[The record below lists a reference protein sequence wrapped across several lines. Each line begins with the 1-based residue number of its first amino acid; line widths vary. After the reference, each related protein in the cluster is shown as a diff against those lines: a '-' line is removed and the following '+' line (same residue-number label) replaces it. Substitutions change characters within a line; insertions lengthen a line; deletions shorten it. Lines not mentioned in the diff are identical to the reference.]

1 MADLSKGCFSAL
13 LPTLR
18 RNKRKGAAS
27 PPPYSSTQVI
37 ASKEQVS
44 GTRFVLRRTGDLR
57 FQSGCA
63 CALDGPA
70 DFAYA
75 PEETWWRDDK
85 LPPYIGGLDA
95 PAPSFVQTVN
105 DVLDGLD
112 SELRELS
119 LQIHSHPELG
129 YKERFAHD
137 TLTTFMAKHG
147 FTVTKHY
154 LGLDTAWR
162 AEYTHIGGGRVLGI
176 NAEMDALPLGH
187 ACGHNLI
194 AMSGAGV
201 AVAVKSA
208 LETHNLPGKIVIL
221 GTPADFSLYVAGR
234 RRHVR
239 AGGGGKVLLLER
251 GAYEGM
257 DACIMSHPTVG
268 PPHTANVGS
277 TNARFG
283 FQVDYEGHSA
293 HAAASPW
300 EGTNALDAAFMA
312 YAGVSALRQQ
322 MKPTY
327 RVHGIIVGRE
337 EWTPNVIPDHATMRW
352 NVRAPTKE
360 EASDLAER
368 VKNCF
373 HGAALATGCKIT
385 IKEDIPLYL
394 WTGDAFTEIAQQ
406 YYGLAV
412 GTQSTSASTDFGNI
426 SQALPGLHPTYAIP
440 AERGNHTPE
449 FAEAAATPAAHA
461 AAMRITKALAVF
473 GVKFLQKEV
482 AMKAK
487 VCDALNR
494 YSQRL
499 QAHTW
504 SQKRFT

>member
-1 MADLSKGCFSAL
+1 MRVDSAPPHYPSSAAPMADLSKGCFSAL

-18 RNKRKGAAS
+18 RNKRKGAAP
-27 PPPYSSTQVI
+27 PPPYNSTQVI
-37 ASKEQVS
+37 ASKEQP
-44 GTRFVLRRTGDLR
+44 
-57 FQSGCA
+57 GCA

-85 LPPYIGGLDA
+85 LPPYIGGLEA

-221 GTPADFSLYVAGR
+221 GTPAEE
-234 RRHVR
+234 
-239 AGGGGKVLLLER
+239 GGGGKVLLLER

-277 TNARFG
+277 TNARYG

-373 HGAALATGCKIT
+373 HGAALATGCKIA
-385 IKEDIPLYL
+385 IKEDIPYYDLQNDEGL
-394 WTGDAFTEIAQQ
+394 GDAFTEIAQQ

-412 GTQSTSASTDFGNI
+412 GTQGTSASTDFEYQSG
-426 SQALPGLHPTYAIP
+426 STELASYLCYTRRKGQPYPRVRRGCSDARGACCSYAGHEGAGSLRCQFP
-440 AERGNHTPE
+440 SEGSR
-449 FAEAAATPAAHA
+449 
-461 AAMRITKALAVF
+461 
-473 GVKFLQKEV
+473 
-482 AMKAK
+482 
-487 VCDALNR
+487 
-494 YSQRL
+494 
-499 QAHTW
+499 
-504 SQKRFT
+504 